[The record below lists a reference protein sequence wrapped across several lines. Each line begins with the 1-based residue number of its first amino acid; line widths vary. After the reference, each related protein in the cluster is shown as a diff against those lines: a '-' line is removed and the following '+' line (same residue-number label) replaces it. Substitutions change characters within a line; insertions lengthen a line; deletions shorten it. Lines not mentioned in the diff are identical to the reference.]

1 MTSLDEGSL
10 MMADDLDCF
19 LHPHALR
26 YLIALDANRERNP
39 HNAQLLFT
47 AHNTAILQPA
57 QMRRD
62 EIWLCCRQEGQ
73 DTELYP
79 LSSYKKENGLIPRND
94 EAYGKQ
100 YLEGRYGAMPN
111 IHAYRIDDIVPMYGY
126 HMPFVS

>member
-1 MTSLDEGSL
+1 
-10 MMADDLDCF
+10 MMADDLDCI

-26 YLIALDANRERNP
+26 YLIALYASHEKNP

-47 AHNTAILQPA
+47 AHNTAILQPT

-62 EIWLCCRQEGQ
+62 EIWLCCRQEGRIRNC
-73 DTELYP
+73 T
-79 LSSYKKENGLIPRND
+79 LSPVTKENGLIPRND

-111 IHAYRIDDIVPMYGY
+111 IHA
-126 HMPFVS
+126 

>member
-1 MTSLDEGSL
+1 
-10 MMADDLDCF
+10 MMADDLDCI

-26 YLIALDANRERNP
+26 YLIALYSNREKNP

-47 AHNTAILQPA
+47 AHNTAILQPT

-79 LSSYKKENGLIPRND
+79 LSSYKKRKRPHP
-94 EAYGKQ
+94 A
-100 YLEGRYGAMPN
+100 
-111 IHAYRIDDIVPMYGY
+111 
-126 HMPFVS
+126 